1 MVIIMQLLL
10 SRRWTKFSSVAVPC
24 PGLFFFARYLWVYF
38 RCRCNSKKGA
48 LRWQI
53 QMLEVSKKRLLCDKK
68 FCFHLVEAPIKAA
81 IFMVALVRNARGI
94 NG

>member
-1 MVIIMQLLL
+1 
-10 SRRWTKFSSVAVPC
+10 
-24 PGLFFFARYLWVYF
+24 
-38 RCRCNSKKGA
+38 
-48 LRWQI
+48 
-53 QMLEVSKKRLLCDKK
+53 MLEVSKKRLLCDKK